1 MFQLEQALKAW
12 EKIVGPQALIT
23 DQQTLKDAEK
33 ATFRT
38 EQHIPAVLRPADR
51 RQVKACLKTAQ
62 RYKVAVYPV
71 SKGKNW
77 GLGSRVPI
85 QDHCVLMELDRLD
98 RIVDYDEKLAYITV
112 EPGVTFR
119 QAAAFLREQN
129 SSLFLSVIG
138 GHPESSLIGNALER
152 GDGIGP
158 YGDRLAHAC
167 AMEIVLPNGE
177 LIQTGFSRF
186 SDDKIS
192 KISRWGVGPHL
203 DGLFSQ
209 SNLGIVTEMTF
220 WLMAKP
226 NYFQSFLFSLK
237 DMNALKPALE
247 KIRILQSQ
255 GIFQSNS
262 LAIWNAHKM
271 IASEQQYPWDST
283 AGRTPLALE
292 QLKALKSPWG
302 KSEWIGV
309 GALYS
314 ASKKHGR
321 ADRRI
326 IKEMMGEYL
335 DRIIFINKGKAQFMR
350 WFNRPLSWVT
360 GADMSD
366 VVKTLYTQSVFLGY
380 PTERSTR
387 STYWRKKSA
396 VPQNMDPDRDGCGV
410 IWLCPVVP
418 FDGAHITAAIELITD
433 TAKGHGFEPH
443 IAFIFP
449 SERCTYM
456 FPSIVYDREVA
467 GEDERAMACHDEIFN
482 ALLVKG
488 YYPYRL
494 GVQSMLNFP
503 SSNYAHDQIIGNIK
517 GLLDP
522 SNILSPGRYV
532 FNSTN
537 RKIDTGKNHNRIQV
551 AAG

>member
-1 MFQLEQALKAW
+1 MLQLKQALKAW
-12 EKIVGPQALIT
+12 EKIVGPQALLT
-23 DQQTLKDAEK
+23 DQKTRNDAEN
-33 ATFRT
+33 ATFGT
-38 EQHIPAVLRPADR
+38 SQQIPAVLRPADKG
-51 RQVKACLKTAQ
+51 QVEACLKIAQ
-62 RYKVAVYPV
+62 RYKIAVYPV

-77 GLGSRVPI
+77 GLGSRVPTE
-85 QDHCVLMELDRLD
+85 DHCVLMELERLN
-98 RIVDYDEKLAYITV
+98 RILDYDEKLAYITV

-119 QAAAFLREQN
+119 QAASYLRAKN

-167 AMEIVLPNGE
+167 AMEIVLPSGE
-177 LIQTGFSRF
+177 SIRTGFSRF

-192 KISRWGVGPHL
+192 KIGRWGVGPHL

-209 SNLGIVTEMTF
+209 SNLGIVTQMTF

-226 NYFQSFLFSLK
+226 KYFQSFMFSLK
-237 DMNALKPALE
+237 DMSVLKPALE
-247 KIRILQSQ
+247 KIRTLQSQ
-255 GIFQSNS
+255 GIIQSNS

-271 IASEQQYPWDST
+271 IASERQYPWEST

-314 ASKKHGR
+314 ASKKHGK
-321 ADRRI
+321 ADQRI
-326 IKEMMGEYL
+326 IKKMLGEYL

-350 WFNRPLSWVT
+350 WLQRPLSWII

-366 VVKTLYTQSVFLGY
+366 VIKTLYTESVFLGY

-396 VPQNMDPDRDGCGV
+396 IPGDMDPDRDGCGV

-418 FDGAHITAAIELITD
+418 FDSVHITSAIKVITE
-433 TAKGHGFEPH
+433 TAKRHGFEPH

-449 SERCTYM
+449 SERCAYM
-456 FPSIVYDREVA
+456 FPSIVYDREVV
-467 GEDERAMACHDEIFN
+467 GEDKRAMACHDEIFK

-494 GVQSMLNFP
+494 GLQSMRSLP
-503 SSNYAHDQIIGNIK
+503 SSNNEHDRLVQNIK

-532 FNSTN
+532 FNGGDM
-537 RKIDTGKNHNRIQV
+537 RLD
-551 AAG
+551 AGRVKKKVQAMAG